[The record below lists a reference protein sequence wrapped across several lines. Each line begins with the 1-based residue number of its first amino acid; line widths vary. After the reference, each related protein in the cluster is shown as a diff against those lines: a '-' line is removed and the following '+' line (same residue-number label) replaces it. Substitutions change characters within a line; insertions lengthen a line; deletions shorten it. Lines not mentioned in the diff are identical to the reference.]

1 MNISKDIEFVIL
13 LEEMK
18 KINRQTKII
27 GLNRRE
33 NDAEHSWHVATM
45 SMFLQ
50 HYSKSKVDVNKV
62 IQMLLIHDLVEI
74 FAGDTFAYDSSGYE
88 DKFKRESDAMEK
100 LKTYLN
106 KGMGE
111 MLESLWME
119 FENMESNESKFA
131 NAMDRLQPMLS
142 NICCGE
148 HSTWVEKKIKLSQVL
163 KRMEIIKEFSQDI
176 YDFLYEKLKEQVEKG
191 YLIAD

>member
-27 GLNRRE
+27 GSNRRE
-33 NDAEHSWHVATM
+33 NDAEHSWHIATM

-74 FAGDTFAYDSSGYE
+74 FAGDTFAYDSSGYQ
-88 DKFKRESDAMEK
+88 DKFKRESDAMAK
-100 LKTYLN
+100 LKTYLS
-106 KGMGE
+106 KDMGD

-119 FENMESNESKFA
+119 FENMESNKSKFA
-131 NAMDRLQPMLS
+131 NAMNRLQPMLS
-142 NICCGE
+142 NIPVEVRVLGE
-148 HSTWVEKKIKLSQVL
+148 CFLEFFQGAFFDGVVCIHRLSPL
-163 KRMEIIKEFSQDI
+163 
-176 YDFLYEKLKEQVEKG
+176 G
-191 YLIAD
+191 

>member
-74 FAGDTFAYDSSGYE
+74 FAGDTFAYDLSGYE

-106 KGMGE
+106 KEMGE

-142 NICCGE
+142 NICCAE

>member
-27 GLNRRE
+27 GSNRRE
-33 NDAEHSWHVATM
+33 NDAEHSWHIATM

-100 LKTYLN
+100 LKTYLS
-106 KGMGE
+106 KDMGE

>member
-33 NDAEHSWHVATM
+33 NDAEHSWHIATM

-74 FAGDTFAYDSSGYE
+74 FAGDTFAYDSSGYQ
-88 DKFKRESDAMEK
+88 DKFKRESDAMAK
-100 LKTYLN
+100 LKTYLS
-106 KGMGE
+106 KDMGD

-142 NICCGE
+142 NIYCGE
-148 HSTWVEKKIKLSQVL
+148 HSTWVEKKIKVSQVL

>member
-88 DKFKRESDAMEK
+88 DKFKSESDAMEK

-106 KGMGE
+106 KEMGE

>member
-33 NDAEHSWHVATM
+33 NDAEHSWHIATM

-74 FAGDTFAYDSSGYE
+74 FAGDTFAYDSSGYQ
-88 DKFKRESDAMEK
+88 DKFKSESDAMEK
-100 LKTYLN
+100 LKTYLS
-106 KGMGE
+106 KDMGE

>member
-33 NDAEHSWHVATM
+33 NDAEHSWHIATM

-74 FAGDTFAYDSSGYE
+74 FAGDTFAYDSSGYQ
-88 DKFKRESDAMEK
+88 DKFKSESDAMEK
-100 LKTYLN
+100 LKTYLS
-106 KGMGE
+106 KDMGE

-148 HSTWVEKKIKLSQVL
+148 NSTWVEKKIKLSQVL

>member
-27 GLNRRE
+27 GSDRRE

-74 FAGDTFAYDSSGYE
+74 FAGDTFAYDTNGYQ

-100 LKTYLN
+100 LKTYLS
-106 KGMGE
+106 KDMGD

-176 YDFLYEKLKEQVEKG
+176 YDFLYKKLKEQVEKG

>member
-33 NDAEHSWHVATM
+33 NDAEHSWHIATM

-100 LKTYLN
+100 LKTYLS
-106 KGMGE
+106 KDMGE

>member
-27 GLNRRE
+27 GSDRRE

-74 FAGDTFAYDSSGYE
+74 FAGDTFAYDTNGYQ

-100 LKTYLN
+100 LKTYLS
-106 KGMGE
+106 KDMGD

-148 HSTWVEKKIKLSQVL
+148 HSTWVEKKIRVSQVL

>member
-1 MNISKDIEFVIL
+1 
-13 LEEMK
+13 MK

-106 KGMGE
+106 KEMGE

>member
-1 MNISKDIEFVIL
+1 MNISKDTEFVIL

-27 GLNRRE
+27 GSDRRE

-74 FAGDTFAYDSSGYE
+74 FAGDTFAYDTNGYQ

-100 LKTYLN
+100 LKTYLS
-106 KGMGE
+106 KDMGD

-148 HSTWVEKKIKLSQVL
+148 HSTWVEKKIKVSQVL

>member
-74 FAGDTFAYDSSGYE
+74 FAGDTFAYDLSGYE

-106 KGMGE
+106 KEMGE

>member
-1 MNISKDIEFVIL
+1 MNISKDFEFVIL

-33 NDAEHSWHVATM
+33 NDAEHSWHIATM

-88 DKFKRESDAMEK
+88 DKYKRESDAMEK
-100 LKTYLN
+100 LKTYLS
-106 KGMGE
+106 KEMGD

-191 YLIAD
+191 YLISD

>member
-1 MNISKDIEFVIL
+1 MNISKDFEFVIL

-18 KINRQTKII
+18 KIYRQTKII

-33 NDAEHSWHVATM
+33 NDAEHSWHIATM

-88 DKFKRESDAMEK
+88 DKYKRESDAMEK
-100 LKTYLN
+100 LKTYLS
-106 KGMGE
+106 KEMGD

-191 YLIAD
+191 YLISD

>member
-27 GLNRRE
+27 GSDRRE

-74 FAGDTFAYDSSGYE
+74 FAGDTFAYDTNGYQ

-100 LKTYLN
+100 LKTYLS
-106 KGMGE
+106 KDMGD

-148 HSTWVEKKIKLSQVL
+148 HSTWVEKKIKVSQVL

>member
-27 GLNRRE
+27 GSDRRE
-33 NDAEHSWHVATM
+33 NDAEHSWHIATM

-88 DKFKRESDAMEK
+88 DKYKRESDAMEK
-100 LKTYLN
+100 LKTYLS
-106 KGMGE
+106 KEMGE

-191 YLIAD
+191 YLISD

>member
-27 GLNRRE
+27 GSNRRE
-33 NDAEHSWHVATM
+33 NDAEHSWHIATM

-100 LKTYLN
+100 LKTYLSRE
-106 KGMGE
+106 MGE

>member
-27 GLNRRE
+27 GSDRRE

-74 FAGDTFAYDSSGYE
+74 FAGDTFAYDTNGYQ

-100 LKTYLN
+100 LKTYLS
-106 KGMGE
+106 KDMGD

-148 HSTWVEKKIKLSQVL
+148 HSTWVEKKIKVSQVL

-191 YLIAD
+191 YLITD

>member
-27 GLNRRE
+27 GSDRRE
-33 NDAEHSWHVATM
+33 NDAEHSWHIATM

-100 LKTYLN
+100 LKTYLS
-106 KGMGE
+106 KEMGE

>member
-27 GLNRRE
+27 GSNRRE
-33 NDAEHSWHVATM
+33 NDAEHSWHIATM

-88 DKFKRESDAMEK
+88 DKFKRESDAMAK
-100 LKTYLN
+100 LKTYLSRE
-106 KGMGE
+106 MGE

>member
-27 GLNRRE
+27 GSDRRE
-33 NDAEHSWHVATM
+33 NDAEHSWHIATM

-100 LKTYLN
+100 LKTYLS
-106 KGMGE
+106 KDMGD

>member
-33 NDAEHSWHVATM
+33 NDAEHSWHIATM

-88 DKFKRESDAMEK
+88 DKYKRESDAMEK
-100 LKTYLN
+100 LKTYLS
-106 KGMGE
+106 KEMGE

-191 YLIAD
+191 YLISD

>member
-106 KGMGE
+106 KEMGE